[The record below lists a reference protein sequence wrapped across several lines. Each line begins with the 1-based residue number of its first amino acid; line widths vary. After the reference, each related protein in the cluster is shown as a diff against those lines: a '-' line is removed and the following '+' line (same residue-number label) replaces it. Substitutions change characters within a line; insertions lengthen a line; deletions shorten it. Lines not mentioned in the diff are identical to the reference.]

1 MFNHINNTNE
11 LPTLKEVE
19 TSLFR
24 ELQDLFQDA
33 LLSVLEALDDWI
45 MDNRDFKRFE
55 NREKQKTT
63 LATMFGEVP
72 INRRKYLDRYT
83 DTRVALLD
91 QYLQYDGEN
100 SLSPFLAEKAVK
112 WAVRGPSYRDARDR
126 FCELLGYQATSHE
139 TIRQAVLEIQPEE
152 IETDDAAPK
161 KEKDVL
167 FLEVDGLH
175 VHKQN
180 ATRSSREVKNG
191 IVHEG
196 WEKTNP
202 SSEAYKLKNKSYRS
216 TLENGDIFW
225 EDFSRYL
232 YGKYEIT
239 EKTHI
244 IINGDGAPWIR
255 RGVDYFPNALY
266 TYDRYHIKPWIK
278 AALRNR
284 TKKERHLAY
293 KAADKNDPIALTTAV
308 AEAEKAETD
317 ENKKQE
323 IGELRL
329 FILENQDAFRDYRD
343 ILKEKDKDLDTSW
356 MRPMGSAESNMNLF
370 SKRLK
375 SLGYSWGEEGLKGML
390 YAMIHRFQGTL
401 VQAIG
406 KASSAQNVGENQFEN
421 YPSFATL
428 LTEKTRHAI
437 GAIQGHMPAL
447 TSSDQNKPYAHALR
461 GLAGF

>member
-1 MFNHINNTNE
+1 MFNHINNTSE
-11 LPTLKEVE
+11 LPTLKEIE

-24 ELQDLFQDA
+24 ELQDVFQDA
-33 LLSVLEALDDWI
+33 LLSVLETLDDWI

-91 QYLQYDGEN
+91 RYLQYDGED

-112 WAVRGPSYRDARDR
+112 WAVRGPAYRDARDR

-139 TIRQAVLEIQPEE
+139 TIRQKVLEIQPEE

-196 WEKTNP
+196 WKKTNP

-244 IINGDGAPWIR
+244 VINGDRKSTRLNSSHVAISYA
-255 RGVDYFPNALY
+255 VFCL
-266 TYDRYHIKPWIK
+266 
-278 AALRNR
+278 
-284 TKKERHLAY
+284 KKKR
-293 KAADKNDPIALTTAV
+293 IA
-308 AEAEKAETD
+308 E
-317 ENKKQE
+317 Q
-323 IGELRL
+323 
-329 FILENQDAFRDYRD
+329 
-343 ILKEKDKDLDTSW
+343 
-356 MRPMGSAESNMNLF
+356 
-370 SKRLK
+370 
-375 SLGYSWGEEGLKGML
+375 
-390 YAMIHRFQGTL
+390 
-401 VQAIG
+401 
-406 KASSAQNVGENQFEN
+406 
-421 YPSFATL
+421 
-428 LTEKTRHAI
+428 
-437 GAIQGHMPAL
+437 
-447 TSSDQNKPYAHALR
+447 
-461 GLAGF
+461 

>member
-1 MFNHINNTNE
+1 
-11 LPTLKEVE
+11 
-19 TSLFR
+19 
-24 ELQDLFQDA
+24 
-33 LLSVLEALDDWI
+33 LDDWI

-161 KEKDVL
+161 KEKHVL
-167 FLEVDGLH
+167 LFEVDGLH

-180 ATRSSREVKNG
+180 ATRSRREVKNG

-239 EKTHI
+239 E
-244 IINGDGAPWIR
+244 
-255 RGVDYFPNALY
+255 
-266 TYDRYHIKPWIK
+266 
-278 AALRNR
+278 
-284 TKKERHLAY
+284 Y
-293 KAADKNDPIALTTAV
+293 KAADKNDPIALITAV
-308 AEAEKAETD
+308 AEAEKSETD
-317 ENKKQE
+317 EDKKQE

-329 FILENQDAFRDYRD
+329 FILENQDARSEEHTSELQSRFD
-343 ILKEKDKDLDTSW
+343 IVCRLLLEKK
-356 MRPMGSAESNMNLF
+356 
-370 SKRLK
+370 
-375 SLGYSWGEEGLKGML
+375 
-390 YAMIHRFQGTL
+390 
-401 VQAIG
+401 
-406 KASSAQNVGENQFEN
+406 
-421 YPSFATL
+421 
-428 LTEKTRHAI
+428 
-437 GAIQGHMPAL
+437 
-447 TSSDQNKPYAHALR
+447 NKK
-461 GLAGF
+461 